1 MISILILI
9 ANHVQMLL
17 LGLGSR
23 VLITMRS
30 NTLPGDLM
38 DMESAEFDE
47 EFSITM
53 QTCKVAESVPEKIFF
68 DKQYTSSALFAFAFI
83 SDSALEEFIQFVGTL
98 HDDPPYWSSSSEA
111 SSIRHLHH
119 CCTQATKNPA
129 HHPAS
134 KEDPIQP
141 EHKSGQRGSC
151 WILLGLICPPPE
163 SKKWI
168 SLL

>member
-1 MISILILI
+1 
-9 ANHVQMLL
+9 
-17 LGLGSR
+17 
-23 VLITMRS
+23 MRS

-53 QTCKVAESVPEKIFF
+53 QKCKVAESVQQILL

-98 HDDPPYWSSSSEA
+98 HDDPPNWSSSSEA
-111 SSIRHLHH
+111 SSTRYLHH
-119 CCTQATKNPA
+119 CCSQAAKNPA

-134 KEDPIQP
+134 KEDPTQP
-141 EHKSGQRGSC
+141 EQNSGHMG
-151 WILLGLICPPPE
+151 
-163 SKKWI
+163 
-168 SLL
+168 SLLDLAWADLPPAKVKEVDFIAMKKEFCGKYPSESLS